1 MSKLSFIPSLI
12 VYDFDGVMT
21 DNRAFVDE
29 MATKV
34 YLYIEVMVTV
44 SE

>member
-29 MATKV
+29 NGNEGV
-34 YLYIEVMVTV
+34 FVHRGDGFGV
-44 SE
+44 